1 MFLRAM
7 VNLAA
12 LEVSRWMKEERGMG
26 GYCGLAVSPVS
37 CYLIIITS
45 LKVMLLPLIHKEES

>member
-1 MFLRAM
+1 M